1 MDVDA
6 HLRDPTRKQAFVTPM
21 FDIIAPRYDDF
32 TRRFSWGMD
41 ARWKS
46 ELFTTLSRIAAPDAT
61 VLDVACGTGDIA
73 FAATARLPRSRVIGI
88 DASPRMIEQA
98 ERRRSREGEGSA
110 RIRFAVG
117 DLGTLDLPDASVDVI
132 TGGYALRNV
141 PDHSAALRELA
152 RVLRPGGH
160 LLTLDFYRPR
170 QAPWRSLFLG
180 YLAVAGNAV
189 GWLWHR
195 SPVVYGYIWR
205 SIDHYVSCEDFSA
218 ALGQSGF
225 DVLDVKRMLGGGVAR
240 HVARRAR

>member
-1 MDVDA
+1 
-6 HLRDPTRKQAFVTPM
+6 
-21 FDIIAPRYDDF
+21 
-32 TRRFSWGMD
+32 MD
-41 ARWKS
+41 ARWKA
-46 ELFTTLSRIAAPDAT
+46 ELLATLSRIAAPDAT

-73 FAATARLPRSRVIGI
+73 LAAAARLPRSRVIGI

-98 ERRRSREGEGSA
+98 EIRRTHEGEGNS

-117 DLGTLDLPDASVDVI
+117 DLGTLDLPDASVDMI

-141 PDHSAALRELA
+141 PDYQAALRELA

-170 QAPWRSLFLG
+170 QAAWRSLFLG

-195 SPVVYGYIWR
+195 SPVVYGYIGK
-205 SIDHYVSCEDFSA
+205 SIDHFVSSEDFSA
-218 ALGQSGF
+218 ALGRSGF
-225 DVLDVKRMLGGGVAR
+225 EVLDVKHMLGGGVAR